1 MNITIIIQ
9 VFAIVTIL
17 AIATIPFNIF
27 QTFAQKLETWK
38 EYVDPQGEFS
48 IQYPSSWDLK
58 PSNRFEATDLMMYS
72 PSGSENGYVLI
83 QYNIFSEEI
92 GNVLDKYGG
101 DQSDIEEYLDIV
113 FPSFLKGF
121 SESMDNFN
129 QVERIDYNKYKIN
142 GYKAASVIF
151 SFEIQ
156 GLDVAGWLVW
166 TLLGSN
172 MFVFEFVASTDKF
185 ESLLPIGERMLNSI
199 KILDY
204 QNSLVN
210 EDDENDGDE

>member
-1 MNITIIIQ
+1 VIL
-9 VFAIVTIL
+9 TIL
-17 AIATIPFNIF
+17 AIATIPFNIID
-27 QTFAQKLETWK
+27 TFAQTSETWK

-48 IQYPSSWDLK
+48 IQYPPSWDLK

-72 PSGSENGYVLI
+72 PGGSENGYVLL

-92 GNVLDKYGG
+92 GTVLDKYGG
-101 DQSDIEEYLDIV
+101 DQSDIEKYLDIV

-129 QVERIDYNKYKIN
+129 QVERIDYNKYKID
-142 GYKAASVIF
+142 GYKAASIIF

-172 MFVFEFVASTDKF
+172 MFVFEFVASTDNF
-185 ESLLPIGERMLNSI
+185 DSLLPIGERMLNSI

-210 EDDENDGDE
+210 EEEENDEDE